1 MAPAPVAPDL
11 ATTAASLAA
20 HRPELLPAYRAA
32 LAGARSA
39 VLARLWG
46 ACAREPLPGLASRS
60 VHGEWLTCWFSNG
73 SGGRAPADGPGWALT
88 GPRAAAEPFAA
99 PARLSLSLASP
110 APSGA
115 PLSHVPDDRRD
126 QDGREAHDA
135 RHFKDPAQLV
145 RALGLPGGERLAAE
159 LANSV
164 ANLALARA
172 TQPAPDPALAL
183 ATLTGAPPLL
193 EQCVVDGHPLHPG
206 CRTRLGMSTVEVLR
220 YAPEHRPAVRLVL
233 AAVPAEELLATGDWP
248 ERLRAGGCVLLPVH
262 PWQAEHVL
270 PDHPGL
276 RRTAATLPAYPLMS
290 LRTLATAD
298 GAWHVKTAVDVQMT
312 SAVRT
317 VSAAAVRNGPVLS
330 AFLAGLRVP
339 GVHLL
344 PERAAGAAVV
354 DGEPC
359 RSLAVAIRP
368 APRLRPGELALP
380 LAALAAPSP
389 ATGRLLVTDL
399 AALADPAHLAYPP
412 DLAGAGPHARPGT
425 GPLRAGPG
433 CRPHALLAGV
443 VRVLVPPALV
453 LLDLGIA
460 LEAHGQNTLLVLRAG
475 RPVRVLH
482 RDLGGVRVSPAQLR
496 RHRIEPPVLH
506 GDLAT
511 DDPAQLRAKLV
522 GAAMSTVLAQL
533 VAALADGYGEP
544 PAQLWRTVGGTLR
557 ACAPQLPTGAGRLLR
572 SLFTGAW
579 PVKAATAMRL
589 AADPLD
595 DVWTELPNPL
605 ESW

>member
-1 MAPAPVAPDL
+1 MTAMAPAAPDL
-11 ATTAASLAA
+11 ATTEACLAT

-32 LAGARSA
+32 LAAARSA

-60 VHGEWLTCWFSNG
+60 VHGEWLTCRF
-73 SGGRAPADGPGWALT
+73 SGGPGGGAGWAVT

-99 PARLSLSLASP
+99 PARLSLALAP
-110 APSGA
+110 AAPGRVGSGGGA
-115 PLSHVPDDRRD
+115 RQDQDTRRD
-126 QDGREAHDA
+126 GDIRQVE
-135 RHFKDPAQLV
+135 DPAQLV
-145 RALGLPGGERLAAE
+145 RALCLPGGERLAAE

-172 TQPAPDPALAL
+172 AQPGPDPALAL
-183 ATLTGAPPLL
+183 AALTGAPPLL

-220 YAPEHRPAVRLVL
+220 YAPEHRPAVRIVL
-233 AAVPAEELLATGDWP
+233 AAVPAGDFLATGDWP
-248 ERLRAGGCVLLPVH
+248 ARLRSGGHALLPVH

-270 PDHPGL
+270 PGHPRL
-276 RRTAATLPAYPLMS
+276 CRPAATLPAYPLMS

-298 GAWHVKTAVDVQMT
+298 GAWHVKTAVDVRMT

-317 VSAAAVRNGPVLS
+317 VSPAAVRNGPVLS
-330 AFLAGLRVP
+330 GFLGGLRVR

-389 ATGRLLVTDL
+389 ATGRLVAMDL
-399 AALADPAHLAYPP
+399 A
-412 DLAGAGPHARPGT
+412 DLPGR
-425 GPLRAGPG
+425 G
-433 CRPHALLAGV
+433 PHALLAGV
-443 VRVLVPPALV
+443 VRALVPPALV
-453 LLDLGIA
+453 LLDLGVA
-460 LEAHGQNTLLVLRAG
+460 LEAHGQNALLVLRAG
-475 RPVRVLH
+475 HPVRVLH
-482 RDLGGVRVSPAQLR
+482 RDLGGVRVSPARLR
-496 RHRIEPPVLH
+496 RHRIEPPALH

-511 DDPAQLRAKLV
+511 DDPAALRAKLV
-522 GAAMSTVLAQL
+522 AAAMSTVLAQL
-533 VAALADGYGEP
+533 VAGLATGYGEP
-544 PAQLWRTVGGTLR
+544 PARLWRTVAGALR
-557 ACAPQLPTGAGRLLR
+557 GYAPALPAGAGRLLG

-579 PVKAATAMRL
+579 PVKATTAMRL

-595 DVWTELPNPL
+595 DVWAELPNPL